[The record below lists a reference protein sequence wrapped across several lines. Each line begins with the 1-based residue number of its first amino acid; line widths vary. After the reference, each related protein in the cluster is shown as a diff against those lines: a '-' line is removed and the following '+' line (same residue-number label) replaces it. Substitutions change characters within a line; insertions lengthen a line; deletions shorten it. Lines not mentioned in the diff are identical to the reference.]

1 MILNVP
7 SKRSKQKDKLLFP
20 SNCGKY
26 IVKANISWFL
36 RCTEP
41 PRVKCRCVHYD
52 SYGYL
57 RLPTYQEETQ
67 GFIDFKY
74 RRVLCQIVKLLER
87 HMLPYQGR
95 CSITS
100 TLKTNISLHHTL
112 MWPNLVWKISSKC
125 NKSSNEPFKTHF
137 HQEKSSNQMGT

>member
-26 IVKANISWFL
+26 IAKANISWFL

-52 SYGYL
+52 SYGYI
-57 RLPTYQEETQ
+57 RLPSFQEETQ
-67 GFIDFKY
+67 GLWISSTGEY
-74 RRVLCQIVKLLER
+74 YVKLLEW
-87 HMLPYQGR
+87 HVLPYQGR

-100 TLKTNISLHHTL
+100 TLKTNISLHYTV
-112 MWPNLVWKISSKC
+112 MWPNLVWKVSLKC

-137 HQEKSSNQMGT
+137 HQRKSSIQMGT